1 MLSWIFGAETSFSK
15 ALVYNL
21 LSCSALLLFGAF
33 AYVVLVGFPSAVAML
48 ANRK

>member
-1 MLSWIFGAETSFSK
+1 MLSWIFGAESSFSK

-33 AYVVLVGFPSAVAML
+33 AYTILVGFPSVLAMI